1 MRNLQRWTTVAVLL
15 FIAACSKDK
24 SIDTP
29 AVLTPFAATLKVDRV
44 WSTTIPDKG
53 AKVLRLG
60 LGLASE
66 GNRIYAAGYKGEV
79 IAFERDSG
87 RVVWRTKTKAP
98 ISGGPSAS
106 GDLVTVGT
114 SVGEVI
120 ALAPADGKI
129 LWRRRL
135 NGEILA
141 APAISDRAVAVR
153 TVDGKLRAL
162 DPKDG
167 HDLWTQE
174 QQVPRLSLRGT
185 SRPVIA
191 GDLTLCGFDNGKVI
205 AVNMNDGSL
214 QWEATVAPPHGRTE
228 LERLVDVDSTP
239 RVSGQDVFTVGFQG
253 RVAMLALDTGQV
265 WWSHDASSYRGIA
278 LDDDALYI
286 ANADGEVVALR
297 RRTGAEVWRQKALLH
312 RGLSAVALSDNAV
325 VTADYQGNVHWLDK
339 ATGELAARM
348 PSGKVRVSNPPIVS
362 GNMVFIIN
370 DAGRITAFRT
380 SPIGGA
386 MSGPHTVPTEGSPAG
401 SSATAPAPT
410 TGRTPTAEPA
420 PAAEAAPAPAPE
432 PAQAPA
438 PESAAAPAPA
448 QAPAP
453 APTPEP
459 TPPPPV
465 TPQPK

>member
-1 MRNLQRWTTVAVLL
+1 MRQLQLWTLVAALL
-15 FIAACSKDK
+15 FVAACSKDK
-24 SIDTP
+24 DIDTP
-29 AVLTPFAATLKVDRV
+29 AVLTPINATLKVDRV
-44 WSTTIPDKG
+44 WSTSVPDKG

-60 LGLASE
+60 LGLATE
-66 GNRIYAAGYKGEV
+66 GNRVYAAGYKGEV
-79 IAFERDSG
+79 IAFDLASG
-87 RVVWRTKTKAP
+87 RAVWRTKTKAP
-98 ISGGPSAS
+98 ISGGPAAS
-106 GDLVTVGT
+106 GDLVVVGT

-120 ALAPADGKI
+120 ALTPADGKI
-129 LWRRRL
+129 LWRVRL

-162 DPKDG
+162 SPKDG

-228 LERLVDVDSTP
+228 LERLIDVDSTP

-286 ANADGEVVALR
+286 ANAAGEVVALR

-312 RGLSAVALSDNAV
+312 RGLSAVALTDNAV

-339 ATGELAARM
+339 ATGELAARAQ
-348 PSGKVRVSNPPIVS
+348 SGKVRVSNPPVVS
-362 GNMVFIIN
+362 GNMVFVIN

-380 SPIGGA
+380 TPIGGT
-386 MSGPHTVPTEGSPAG
+386 MSGSRTVPTEAAPAG
-401 SSATAPAPT
+401 SAASAPAAPASEPT
-410 TGRTPTAEPA
+410 PAPAPA
-420 PAAEAAPAPAPE
+420 PAAEPTPAAPAPVPAPAPAP
-432 PAQAPA
+432 P
-438 PESAAAPAPA
+438 
-448 QAPAP
+448 
-453 APTPEP
+453 PTA
-459 TPPPPV
+459 
-465 TPQPK
+465 TPQPQ

>member
-1 MRNLQRWTTVAVLL
+1 MVAVLL

-24 SIDTP
+24 DIDTP

-60 LGLASE
+60 LGLATE
-66 GNRIYAAGYKGEV
+66 GNRVYAAGYKGEV
-79 IAFERDSG
+79 LAFESDSG

-106 GDLVTVGT
+106 ADLVVVGT

-120 ALAPADGKI
+120 ALTANDGKI
-129 LWRRRL
+129 LWRVRL

-162 DPKDG
+162 SPKDG

-205 AVNMNDGSL
+205 AVNMNDGTL

-278 LDDDALYI
+278 LDDEALYI

-297 RRTGAEVWRQKALLH
+297 RRTGAEIWRQKALLH
-312 RGLSAVALSDNAV
+312 RGLSAVALTDNAV

-339 ATGELAARM
+339 ATGELAARV
-348 PSGKVRVSNPPIVS
+348 PSGKVRVSNPPLVS
-362 GNMVFIIN
+362 GNMVFVIN
-370 DAGRITAFRT
+370 DAGRISAFRT
-380 SPIGGA
+380 SPIGSA
-386 MSGPHTVPTEGSPAG
+386 MSGPRTVPAESGSPGG
-401 SSATAPAPT
+401 ST
-410 TGRTPTAEPA
+410 
-420 PAAEAAPAPAPE
+420 
-432 PAQAPA
+432 
-438 PESAAAPAPA
+438 
-448 QAPAP
+448 APAP
-453 APTPEP
+453 APTPAPTTERAPTAEPAPPAEPAPATAPTPAPAPAPAPTPAPEP
-459 TPPPPV
+459 TAPPTV

>member
-1 MRNLQRWTTVAVLL
+1 MRHLQRWTMVAVLL

-24 SIDTP
+24 DIDTP

-60 LGLASE
+60 LGLATE
-66 GNRIYAAGYKGEV
+66 GNRVYAAGYKGEV
-79 IAFERDSG
+79 LAFDRDSG
-87 RVVWRTKTKAP
+87 RVIWRTKTKAP
-98 ISGGPSAS
+98 ISGGPAASA
-106 GDLVTVGT
+106 DMVVVGS

-120 ALAPADGKI
+120 ALTASDGKI
-129 LWRRRL
+129 LWRVRL

-162 DPKDG
+162 SPKDG

-278 LDDDALYI
+278 LDEDALYI

-297 RRTGAEVWRQKALLH
+297 RRTGAEIWRQKALLH
-312 RGLSAVALSDNAV
+312 RGLSAVALTDNAV

-339 ATGELAARM
+339 ATGELAARV
-348 PSGKVRVSNPPIVS
+348 PSGKVRVSNPPLVS
-362 GNMVFIIN
+362 GNMVFVIN

-380 SPIGGA
+380 SPIGSA
-386 MSGPHTVPTEGSPAG
+386 MSGTRTVPAEGAPAG
-401 SSATAPAPT
+401 SSAPPPAPT
-410 TGRTPTAEPA
+410 TERAPTAEPA
-420 PAAEAAPAPAPE
+420 PTAVPAPAPAP
-432 PAQAPA
+432 P
-438 PESAAAPAPA
+438 APAPA
-448 QAPAP
+448 QAP
-453 APTPEP
+453 EP
-459 TPPPPV
+459 TAPPAV

>member
-1 MRNLQRWTTVAVLL
+1 MRQLQLWTMVAAVFLV
-15 FIAACSKDK
+15 AACSKDK
-24 SIDTP
+24 DIDTP
-29 AVLTPFAATLKVDRV
+29 AVLTPINATLKVDRA
-44 WSTTIPDKG
+44 WSTKIPDKG

-60 LGLASE
+60 LGLAAE
-66 GNRIYAAGYKGEV
+66 GDRVYAAGYKGEV
-79 IAFERDSG
+79 IAFDRDSG
-87 RVVWRTKTKAP
+87 RVIWRTKTKAP
-98 ISGGPSAS
+98 ISGGPAAS
-106 GDLVTVGT
+106 GDLVVVGT

-120 ALAPADGKI
+120 ALTPADGKI
-129 LWRRRL
+129 LWRVRL

-162 DPKDG
+162 SPKDG

-286 ANADGEVVALR
+286 ATAEGEVVALR
-297 RRTGAEVWRQKALLH
+297 RRTGAEIWRQKALLH
-312 RGLSAVALSDNAV
+312 RGLSAVALTDNSV

-339 ATGELAARM
+339 ATGELAARV

-362 GNMVFIIN
+362 GNMVFVIN
-370 DAGRITAFRT
+370 DAGRISAFRT
-380 SPIGGA
+380 SPIGGT
-386 MSGPHTVPTEGSPAG
+386 MSGPRTVPAEGASG
-401 SSATAPAPT
+401 SSTAAPAPAA
-410 TGRTPTAEPA
+410 PAAPAASPPA
-420 PAAEAAPAPAPE
+420 PAAEPAATPATPPTAAPAPAAPPAE
-432 PAQAPA
+432 PA
-438 PESAAAPAPA
+438 
-448 QAPAP
+448 
-453 APTPEP
+453 
-459 TPPPPV
+459 TPPTV
-465 TPQPK
+465 TPQPQ